1 MKFYKG
7 CESLSFFISTY
18 LVFFLHIFFVFCIE
32 DNTCEESGEI
42 NKILIIHKKIIF
54 VIFIFTFFSHF
65 FASFTE
71 PGSIEYDKNIEI
83 LESYNFIYKE
93 INIIKNKYNRIK
105 KGEETDENSSDESSN
120 FKLSSE
126 EDNDI
131 KLNDINYI
139 SANKEKIISKKYNFT
154 INKCKSCKVLRPE
167 NSHHCSYCH
176 FCILDAENHC
186 PWLNNCV
193 GLFNK
198 KSYLLFCLYSVILV
212 GYSFII
218 YFYYNI
224 FKNFHLIRYS
234 ISQTFLSVFWM
245 FYSFVYSAFC
255 FMLLSDERNNYLTEF
270 KNFGKE
276 KNKLIKLKMRLIF
289 GGNFSLK
296 WFFPC
301 FSGGKKYIFSFL
313 KRKNKDDYKHKKFK
327 KAIIKTNK

>member
-139 SANKEKIISKKYNFT
+139 SANKEKIISKNT
-154 INKCKSCKVLRPE
+154 IL
-167 NSHHCSYCH
+167 
-176 FCILDAENHC
+176 
-186 PWLNNCV
+186 
-193 GLFNK
+193 
-198 KSYLLFCLYSVILV
+198 
-212 GYSFII
+212 
-218 YFYYNI
+218 
-224 FKNFHLIRYS
+224 
-234 ISQTFLSVFWM
+234 Q
-245 FYSFVYSAFC
+245 
-255 FMLLSDERNNYLTEF
+255 
-270 KNFGKE
+270 
-276 KNKLIKLKMRLIF
+276 
-289 GGNFSLK
+289 
-296 WFFPC
+296 
-301 FSGGKKYIFSFL
+301 
-313 KRKNKDDYKHKKFK
+313 
-327 KAIIKTNK
+327 